1 MGRIPKTLGWL
12 DSLRWVEFME
22 ASQMEDDHTY
32 TKVRTKQW
40 PGHKKENEEEE
51 QRLPGIAQRK
61 KKETEQDGNHGT
73 AKWGP

>member
-1 MGRIPKTLGWL
+1 
-12 DSLRWVEFME
+12 ME

-40 PGHKKENEEEE
+40 PGHQKEKEEEE
-51 QRLPGIAQRK
+51 QRLPGIAQWK

-73 AKWGP
+73 KPWGP